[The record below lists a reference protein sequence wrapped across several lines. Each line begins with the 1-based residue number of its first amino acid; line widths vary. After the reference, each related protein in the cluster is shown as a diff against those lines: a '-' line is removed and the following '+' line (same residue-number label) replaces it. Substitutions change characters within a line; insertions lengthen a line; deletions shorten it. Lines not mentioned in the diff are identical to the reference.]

1 MDSGWIRARWDLCLL
16 LAAGAVLSVTGVLA
30 SPHVTL
36 AWDPSVSSSVAG
48 YRLYYGVS
56 SRVYTNV
63 IDVGSANSATVSNL
77 VDSTTYFF
85 AVTAYDV
92 AGLESDFSDEISYT
106 VPSPVSLLRI
116 SFDPVQGATLIMTGP
131 SNCSYNILTS
141 TNLLDWMPLTTITL
155 DGSGASQYMHP
166 VDPTQPTRFY
176 RLQQTPPRTSPSPPV
191 RQDTWTVLKSPRS
204 SD

>member
-1 MDSGWIRARWDLCLL
+1 MDSGWIRARLEFCWL
-16 LAAGAVLSVTGVLA
+16 LAAGAVLSVTTALA
-30 SPHVTL
+30 SPQVTL

-63 IDVGSANSATVSNL
+63 IDVGSANFATVSNL

-106 VPSPVSLLRI
+106 VPSPVSVLQV
-116 SFDPVQGATLIMTGP
+116 SFDPVQGAALTATGP
-131 SNCSYNILTS
+131 SNYSYNILTS
-141 TNLLDWMPLTTITL
+141 TNLVDWMPLTTITL
-155 DGSGASQYMHP
+155 DATGVSQYTDS
-166 VDPTQPTRFY
+166 VDPTKPTRFY
-176 RLQQTPPRTSPSPPV
+176 RLQQTSPS
-191 RQDTWTVLKSPRS
+191 TGRS
-204 SD
+204 APLPGR